1 VAKHKVYFEPIGI
14 EIEADEDE
22 NVLEESFRQGIMLM
36 HGCKEGQCSACK
48 ALVLEGDVEM
58 DKYSTFAL
66 AEYESDEGYV
76 LLCRAHAYSD
86 LEIELI
92 HFEEHML
99 ESGVPIQTVQA
110 EVVEIALLTHDIR
123 RVVLKLVDPPEMAWI
138 TGQYVEIG
146 IPGTDETRSYSIA
159 NVGTAVPAARGDILE
174 LMIRLY
180 PGGRF
185 SSLLLEGDL
194 KVGDRLEVTGPY
206 GTFTLRENSDRDMIF
221 IGGGAGMAPL
231 WALLSYMAAHGIDRK
246 VTYYYGARTRK
257 DLFYLDELQ
266 EMSER
271 LPGLRFVPALSEAGP
286 EDEWDGETGLITDV
300 VDRLEG
306 DLTGV
311 EAYLCGPPPMIDAAI
326 PLLERKGVSYSDLF
340 YDKFT
345 TSVPL
350 EEGEE
355 VTTGP
360 TKGPLDQIL
369 ARLRTRVATAR
380 GEVEVAAEEVEKLGE
395 ALESAQDTIPLDKE
409 GVQEDFQEAREALE
423 SVEDRLAGH
432 QGEPSIQEGGHSTD
446 NTN

>member
-1 VAKHKVYFEPIGI
+1 MAKHKVYFDPIGI

-22 NVLEESFRQGIMLM
+22 NVLEASFRQGIMLM

-92 HFEEHML
+92 HFDEHML

-123 RVVLKLVDPPEMAWI
+123 RIVLKLVDPPEMAWI

-159 NVGTAVPAARGDILE
+159 NVGTAVPAARDDILE
-174 LMIRLY
+174 FMIRLY
-180 PGGRF
+180 PGGKF

-231 WALLSYMAAHGIDRK
+231 WALLSYMDAQGIDRK

-257 DLFYLDELQ
+257 DLFYLDELR
-266 EMSER
+266 EMSGR

-286 EDEWDGETGLITDV
+286 EDEWNGETGLITDV
-300 VDRLEG
+300 VERLEG
-306 DLTGV
+306 DLSGV

-326 PLLERKGVSYSDLF
+326 PLLKRKGVSDNDLF

-350 EEGEE
+350 GEE
-355 VTTGP
+355 VTEGP

-369 ARLRTRVATAR
+369 AKLRMRVTTAR
-380 GEVEVAAEEVEKLGE
+380 GEVEVAAEEIEKLGE
-395 ALESAQDTIPLDKE
+395 ALESAQDAAPPFDKE
-409 GVQEDFQEAREALE
+409 AVQEDLDEAREALE

-432 QGEPSIQEGGHSTD
+432 QGEPSTPEGEDSDRQH
-446 NTN
+446 

>member
-1 VAKHKVYFEPIGI
+1 MWKWTNTPPSL
-14 EIEADEDE
+14 
-22 NVLEESFRQGIMLM
+22 N
-36 HGCKEGQCSACK
+36 
-48 ALVLEGDVEM
+48 
-58 DKYSTFAL
+58 
-66 AEYESDEGYV
+66 EYEAEEGYV

-86 LEIELI
+86 LEIELL
-92 HFEEHML
+92 HFDEHML

-123 RVVLKLVDPPEMAWI
+123 RLVLKLVDPPEMSWI

-159 NVGTAVPAARGDILE
+159 NVGTAVPAARDDILE
-174 LMIRLY
+174 FMSRLY

-231 WALLSYMAAHGIDRK
+231 WALLSYMDAQGIDRK
-246 VTYYYGARTRK
+246 VTYYYGARTRR
-257 DLFYLDELQ
+257 DLFYLDEIRELG
-266 EMSER
+266 ER
-271 LPGLRFVPALSEAGP
+271 LPGEFRFVPALSEP
-286 EDEWDGETGLITDV
+286 EPDDEWEGETGLITEV

-306 DLTGV
+306 DLNGV

-326 PLLERKGVSYSDLF
+326 PLLEHKGIRDNDLF

-355 VTTGP
+355 VTEGP

-369 ARLRTRVATAR
+369 AKLRMRVTTAKR
-380 GEVEVAAEEVEKLGE
+380 EVEDAAEEIEKLGE
-395 ALESAQDTIPLDKE
+395 ALESAQDAAPPFDE
-409 GVQEDFQEAREALE
+409 EAVQEDLGEAREALE
-423 SVEDRLAGH
+423 SVEDRLADH
-432 QGEPSIQEGGHSTD
+432 QGEPST
-446 NTN
+446 

>member
-1 VAKHKVYFEPIGI
+1 MAKHKVYFDPIDI

-22 NVLEESFRQGIMLM
+22 NLLEESFRQGIMLM

-48 ALVLEGDVEM
+48 QFLLEGDLEM
-58 DKYSTFAL
+58 DRYSTFAL
-66 AEYESDEGYV
+66 NEYEAEEGYV

-86 LEIELI
+86 LEIELL
-92 HFEEHML
+92 HFDEHML
-99 ESGVPIQTVQA
+99 QSGVPIQTVQA
-110 EVVEIALLTHDIR
+110 DVVEIALLTHDIR
-123 RVVLKLVDPPEMAWI
+123 RVVLKLVDPPEMTWI

-174 LMIRLY
+174 FMIRLY

-185 SSLLLEGDL
+185 STLLLEGDL
-194 KVGDRLEVTGPY
+194 KVGDRLEVAGPY

-231 WALLSYMAAHGIDRK
+231 WALLSYMDAQGIDRK

-257 DLFYLDELQ
+257 DLFYLDELR
-266 EMSER
+266 EMSGR
-271 LPGLRFVPALSEAGP
+271 LPGLRFVPALSEPGP

-326 PLLERKGVSYSDLF
+326 PLLERKGVSSNDLF

-369 ARLRTRVATAR
+369 AKLRTRVTTAR
-380 GEVEVAAEEVEKLGE
+380 EEVEVAAEEVGKLGE
-395 ALESAQDTIPLDKE
+395 ALESAQDTIPFDKE

-423 SVEDRLAGH
+423 SVEDRLADH
-432 QGEPSIQEGGHSTD
+432 QGEPSTREGGNSD
-446 NTN
+446 RQR